1 MNFVTPFAFLFALSL
16 PAVVALYML
25 KRRRTVHVVSSSL
38 LWRKFLS
45 ETQANAPFQKLRN
58 NLLMILQLLLLA
70 FVVFALARPYFEG
83 EQAEASLKVLIID
96 SSASMQST
104 DVKPSRFEEARRQAL
119 DWVGGKKDGE
129 QMIVLESAGRTVVR
143 QSETS
148 NKASLRRAIESMRAT
163 DGPTRIAET
172 LQLAESLIQNRPG
185 AEVHLFSD
193 GAFGD
198 LLELDNHSLPLVYHR
213 VGEVGNNAGI
223 VSLDIRSNPEN
234 QAQRA
239 VFANLM
245 NHSTGAIGGEL
256 ELYFEDQLLE
266 VQPVALAPTNSAA
279 KVFLVEQ
286 PADGVLSVRLNI
298 DDDLASDNE
307 ASMVSIL
314 PKPVKVL
321 LVSPGNSFLARAL
334 QSAELV
340 ELSVTSQF
348 TGGEEDFDVVVL
360 DGVVPSVWPSVN
372 TLAIGVAGPDWF
384 ADSGVV
390 EAPLVVK
397 WQSSH
402 PLMRYVNFDGVLIA
416 ESRRVQTPPW
426 GQAIVESSQNPLI
439 VAGERGRQRV
449 LWIGFD
455 TLQSNW
461 PKRISFPIFI
471 ANAVEWLNPEAQRAR
486 QLTIQS
492 GQPLRYT
499 PDEVVTV
506 AEIVDP
512 TGATR
517 EISVSPDSP
526 EIVFGNTDLKGV
538 YQLAH
543 GGKTTRFVVNSI
555 DSAESNTGPSSEVV
569 FGEYSRT
576 EASTL
581 KKASVEYWRWLAL
594 AAFAILMFEWWYY
607 HKRTA

>member
-1 MNFVTPFAFLFALSL
+1 M
-16 PAVVALYML
+16 
-25 KRRRTVHVVSSSL
+25 
-38 LWRKFLS
+38 
-45 ETQANAPFQKLRN
+45 
-58 NLLMILQLLLLA
+58 
-70 FVVFALARPYFEG
+70 
-83 EQAEASLKVLIID
+83 
-96 SSASMQST
+96 
-104 DVKPSRFEEARRQAL
+104 
-119 DWVGGKKDGE
+119 
-129 QMIVLESAGRTVVR
+129 
-143 QSETS
+143 
-148 NKASLRRAIESMRAT
+148 
-163 DGPTRIAET
+163 
-172 LQLAESLIQNRPG
+172 
-185 AEVHLFSD
+185 
-193 GAFGD
+193 
-198 LLELDNHSLPLVYHR
+198 
-213 VGEVGNNAGI
+213 
-223 VSLDIRSNPEN
+223 
-234 QAQRA
+234 
-239 VFANLM
+239 
-245 NHSTGAIGGEL
+245 
-256 ELYFEDQLLE
+256 
-266 VQPVALAPTNSAA
+266 
-279 KVFLVEQ
+279 
-286 PADGVLSVRLNI
+286 
-298 DDDLASDNE
+298 
-307 ASMVSIL
+307 
-314 PKPVKVL
+314 
-321 LVSPGNSFLARAL
+321 
-334 QSAELV
+334 
-340 ELSVTSQF
+340 TSQF

-372 TLAIGVAGPDWF
+372 TLGIGVAGPDWF

-538 YQLAH
+538 YQLKH

-555 DSAESNTGPSSEVV
+555 DSAESNTGPSSEIV